1 MNKPKRETMDIMMAM
16 QRDAWRERMPVQT
29 KLQDKTIPT
38 YNVSEIYDNPAE
50 HSTIAGIFRYSG
62 VDVIK

>member
-1 MNKPKRETMDIMMAM
+1 MAM